1 MVKYIDFEKERIP
14 VSSFAAQFFGKRKS
28 FEHERELRAVLI
40 DFPITP
46 DAHIDASRH
55 PEDSG
60 REVPVDLATL
70 VEEVVIGAQA
80 PTWYLPLTNKLLR
93 RYGLQLEA
101 RLSQLA
107 ASPNY

>member
-14 VSSFAAQFFGKRKS
+14 VSSFAAQFFRKRQS

-46 DAHIDASRH
+46 DAHVDASRH
-55 PEDSG
+55 PEDAG

-80 PTWYLPLTNKLLR
+80 PKWYLPLTNKLLG
-93 RYGLQLEA
+93 RYGLPLEA